1 MVLSSQETLG
11 LIFGARRLRQKT
23 LRFTMPEL
31 YPIGYSSGMVTLLRS
46 TEFNDWLANLRDQRG
61 KARIAARLIS
71 AQLGNF
77 GEYPVLDEG
86 VCELKIDF
94 GPGYRVYYVRR
105 GEVVYLLLCGGDK
118 STQRKD
124 IKRAVQMA
132 RELKE

>member
-1 MVLSSQETLG
+1 
-11 LIFGARRLRQKT
+11 
-23 LRFTMPEL
+23 
-31 YPIGYSSGMVTLLRS
+31 MVTLQRS
-46 TEFNDWLANLRDQRG
+46 DEFNEWLANLRDQRG
-61 KARIAARLIS
+61 KARIAARLVS

-77 GEYPVLDEG
+77 GEYRMLDEG

-118 STQRKD
+118 STQKKD

-132 RELKE
+132 RELTE

>member
-1 MVLSSQETLG
+1 
-11 LIFGARRLRQKT
+11 
-23 LRFTMPEL
+23 
-31 YPIGYSSGMVTLLRS
+31 MVTLQRS
-46 TEFNDWLANLRDQRG
+46 DEFNEWLANLRDQRG
-61 KARIAARLIS
+61 KARIAARLVS

-77 GEYPVLDEG
+77 GEYRVLDEG

-118 STQRKD
+118 STQKKD

-132 RELKE
+132 RELTE

>member
-1 MVLSSQETLG
+1 
-11 LIFGARRLRQKT
+11 
-23 LRFTMPEL
+23 
-31 YPIGYSSGMVTLLRS
+31 MVTLLRS
-46 TEFNDWLANLRDQRG
+46 TEFNDWLANPRDQRG

-77 GEYPVLDEG
+77 GEYRVLDEG

-94 GPGYRVYYVRR
+94 GPGDRVYYVRR

-124 IKRAVQMA
+124 IKRPAQMA

>member
-1 MVLSSQETLG
+1 MT
-11 LIFGARRLRQKT
+11 RPDLRCSAPPSKD
-23 LRFTMPEL
+23 LMFHLAEM

-77 GEYPVLDEG
+77 GEYRVLDEG

-124 IKRAVQMA
+124 IKPVQMA

>member
-1 MVLSSQETLG
+1 M
-11 LIFGARRLRQKT
+11 
-23 LRFTMPEL
+23 
-31 YPIGYSSGMVTLLRS
+31 LRS

-77 GEYPVLDEG
+77 GEYRVLDEG

-124 IKRAVQMA
+124 IKRAAQMA

>member
-1 MVLSSQETLG
+1 
-11 LIFGARRLRQKT
+11 
-23 LRFTMPEL
+23 
-31 YPIGYSSGMVTLLRS
+31 MVTLLRS

-77 GEYPVLDEG
+77 GEYRVLDEG

-124 IKRAVQMA
+124 IKRAAQTA

>member
-1 MVLSSQETLG
+1 
-11 LIFGARRLRQKT
+11 
-23 LRFTMPEL
+23 
-31 YPIGYSSGMVTLLRS
+31 MVTLQRS
-46 TEFNDWLANLRDQRG
+46 DEFNEWLANLRDQRG

-77 GEYPVLDEG
+77 GEYRVLEEG

-118 STQRKD
+118 STQKKD

>member
-1 MVLSSQETLG
+1 M
-11 LIFGARRLRQKT
+11 
-23 LRFTMPEL
+23 
-31 YPIGYSSGMVTLLRS
+31 
-46 TEFNDWLANLRDQRG
+46 
-61 KARIAARLIS
+61 
-71 AQLGNF
+71 
-77 GEYPVLDEG
+77 LDEG

>member
-1 MVLSSQETLG
+1 M
-11 LIFGARRLRQKT
+11 
-23 LRFTMPEL
+23 
-31 YPIGYSSGMVTLLRS
+31 LRS

-77 GEYPVLDEG
+77 GEYRVLDEG

-94 GPGYRVYYVRR
+94 GSGYRVYYVRR

-124 IKRAVQMA
+124 IKRAAQMA

>member
-1 MVLSSQETLG
+1 M
-11 LIFGARRLRQKT
+11 
-23 LRFTMPEL
+23 
-31 YPIGYSSGMVTLLRS
+31 
-46 TEFNDWLANLRDQRG
+46 
-61 KARIAARLIS
+61 AARLIS
-71 AQLGNF
+71 AQLSNF
-77 GEYPVLDEG
+77 GEYRVLDEG

>member
-1 MVLSSQETLG
+1 MLPAHVGPVAEPTIRLVIMYPFGYNPSMITL
-11 LIFGARRLRQKT
+11 Q
-23 LRFTMPEL
+23 
-31 YPIGYSSGMVTLLRS
+31 RS
-46 TEFNDWLANLRDQRG
+46 DEFNEWLATLRDQRG

-77 GEYPVLDEG
+77 GEYRVLDEG

-118 STQRKD
+118 STQKKD

>member
-1 MVLSSQETLG
+1 
-11 LIFGARRLRQKT
+11 
-23 LRFTMPEL
+23 
-31 YPIGYSSGMVTLLRS
+31 MVTLLRS

-77 GEYPVLDEG
+77 GEYRVLDEG

-124 IKRAVQMA
+124 IKRAAQMA

>member
-1 MVLSSQETLG
+1 MGTLSAWLLCSGQTSLTNG
-11 LIFGARRLRQKT
+11 LPTCAF
-23 LRFTMPEL
+23 
-31 YPIGYSSGMVTLLRS
+31 
-46 TEFNDWLANLRDQRG
+46 
-61 KARIAARLIS
+61 S

-77 GEYPVLDEG
+77 GEYRVLEEG

-118 STQRKD
+118 STQKKD

>member
-1 MVLSSQETLG
+1 
-11 LIFGARRLRQKT
+11 
-23 LRFTMPEL
+23 
-31 YPIGYSSGMVTLLRS
+31 MVTLLRS

-77 GEYPVLDEG
+77 GEYRVLDEG

-94 GPGYRVYYVRR
+94 GPGDHVYYVRR

-124 IKRAVQMA
+124 IKRAAQMA

>member
-1 MVLSSQETLG
+1 MITL
-11 LIFGARRLRQKT
+11 Q
-23 LRFTMPEL
+23 
-31 YPIGYSSGMVTLLRS
+31 RS
-46 TEFNDWLANLRDQRG
+46 DEFNEWLANLRDQRG
-61 KARIAARLIS
+61 KARIAARLVS

-77 GEYPVLDEG
+77 GEYRMLDEG

-118 STQRKD
+118 STQKKD

-132 RELKE
+132 RALTE

>member
-1 MVLSSQETLG
+1 
-11 LIFGARRLRQKT
+11 
-23 LRFTMPEL
+23 
-31 YPIGYSSGMVTLLRS
+31 MVTLLRS

-77 GEYPVLDEG
+77 GEYRVLDEG

-124 IKRAVQMA
+124 IKPVQMA

>member
-1 MVLSSQETLG
+1 
-11 LIFGARRLRQKT
+11 
-23 LRFTMPEL
+23 
-31 YPIGYSSGMVTLLRS
+31 MVTLLRS

-77 GEYPVLDEG
+77 GEYRVLDEG

-94 GPGYRVYYVRR
+94 GPGYRVYCVRR

-124 IKRAVQMA
+124 IKRAAQMA

>member
-1 MVLSSQETLG
+1 MITL
-11 LIFGARRLRQKT
+11 Q
-23 LRFTMPEL
+23 
-31 YPIGYSSGMVTLLRS
+31 RS
-46 TEFNDWLANLRDQRG
+46 DEFNEWLANLRDQRG
-61 KARIAARLIS
+61 KARIAARLVS

-77 GEYPVLDEG
+77 GEYRMLDEG

-118 STQRKD
+118 STQKKD

-132 RELKE
+132 RELTE